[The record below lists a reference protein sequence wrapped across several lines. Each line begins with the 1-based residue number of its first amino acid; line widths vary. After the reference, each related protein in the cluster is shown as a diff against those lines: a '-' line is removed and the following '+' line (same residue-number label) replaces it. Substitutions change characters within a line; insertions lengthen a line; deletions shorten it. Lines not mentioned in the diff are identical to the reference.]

1 MDPKLDTAATPDP
14 AGNDAA
20 HARTVAA
27 GFDSY
32 VEEVADRRLQL
43 TTKGVIT
50 ATGRLSD
57 TARASMDPDLADL
70 VDLVFSGGTP
80 DVAAEETVAEPTP
93 DDAIPALAIDHGQVD
108 LPPEKALEVL
118 KDQYPTNSP
127 EGNGPQPGPQGE
139 GQ

>member
-1 MDPKLDTAATPDP
+1 MDPKLDTAVASEP
-14 AGNDAA
+14 ADNDAA

-32 VEEVADRRLQL
+32 IEEVADRRSQL
-43 TTKGVIT
+43 ITKGVIT
-50 ATGRLSD
+50 TAGRLSD

-80 DVAAEETVAEPTP
+80 VPAAEEAAAEPTP
-93 DDAIPALAIDHGQVD
+93 DDAIPALAIDHGQVE

-118 KDQYPTNSP
+118 KDQYPTNPS
-127 EGNGPQPGPQGE
+127 EGNGSQPGTQGE